1 MDEFQPPTQPEGALT
16 PPPRVPPNA
25 LATAELPPRPPT
37 STARTGRWNFRRLLN
52 GALDQLDSIGDRIA
66 DAVGLR

>member
-25 LATAELPPRPPT
+25 LATAELPPRPPKAT
-37 STARTGRWNFRRLLN
+37 TRSGPLTLTRLLN

-66 DAVGLR
+66 EAVGLR